1 MEEHCTVI
9 AQVMG
14 SSRVDTFPTS
24 HIYFLL
30 YIHGIDTYHF
40 SLLKVILLNLDS
52 EEFQAQERGMEV
64 SKNL

>member
-1 MEEHCTVI
+1 
-9 AQVMG
+9 MG

-40 SLLKVILLNLDS
+40 SLLKVLLLNLDS